1 MNNLL
6 LIPLIFVSLLLT
18 SCHTDV
24 KEPKTESVPESI
36 SDVWDSLPID
46 NRSDEEFFNST
57 DTFFPESPPEK

>member
-24 KEPKTESVPESI
+24 KEPVTPESNTN
-36 SDVWDSLPID
+36 VWESLPID
-46 NRSDEEFFNST
+46 NNTDEDFFNSVSPNP
-57 DTFFPESPPEK
+57 PESPPEK